1 MALEQDIG
9 RLIDSTDR
17 LTDTVD
23 GKISEITTTLN
34 QKSQEIDSKLSAKE
48 QAVDAKIASF
58 QKALPLAPN
67 NLSDT
72 KLFSKINADHPEGT
86 VVDVMQSHSAPW
98 SCFYYKGTEGTTTVT
113 KLGNK
118 MLAEHG
124 LDPNSEFH
132 RALGNYRSDID
143 SYYGSNFKILLFDVD
158 LTKGRTDDPESG
170 RLFVLNQGCP
180 TFTGWS
186 KGEFLTQANCWVNVL
201 EQSGSLAFYPSQN
214 RSATIRVGA
223 NDVGKGWQYKHAV
236 RHGWGGCHQPFFGGL
251 GKMKVAIALPY
262 VGTGDHG
269 DNFIWADSVGHPYSH
284 TGPANE
290 EGA

>member
-17 LTDTVD
+17 LTETVD
-23 GKISEITTTLN
+23 GKISQITTTLN

-86 VVDVMQSHSAPW
+86 AVDVMQSHGAPW
-98 SCFYYKGTEGTTTVT
+98 SCFYYNGSQGNSTVT
-113 KLGNK
+113 KLTNK
-118 MLAEHG
+118 MLADYG
-124 LDPNSEFH
+124 LSPNAGFH
-132 RALGNYRSDID
+132 RALGDFRSD
-143 SYYGSNFKILLFDVD
+143 SETYYGSDFRVLLFDVEI
-158 LTKGRTDDPESG
+158 TQGMATDENYG
-170 RLFVLNQGCP
+170 RLYLLNQGCP
-180 TFTGWS
+180 TFTGWGR
-186 KGEFLTQANCWVNVL
+186 GEFLTQASCWVNVL
-201 EQSGSLAFYPSQN
+201 EHSGRLTFHPSSN
-214 RSATIRVGA
+214 RSANITAGA
-223 NDVGKGWQYKHAV
+223 NDAGKGWQYKHAV
-236 RHGWGGCHQPFFGGL
+236 RQGWGGCHQPFFGGI
-251 GKMKVAIALPY
+251 GKMKVAVALPY

>member
-23 GKISEITTTLN
+23 SKIADITSTLN
-34 QKSQEIDSKLSAKE
+34 QKSQEIDSRLAAKE
-48 QAVDAKIASF
+48 QAVESKIASF

-72 KLFSKINADHPEGT
+72 KLFSKINSDQDFGT
-86 VVDVMQSHSAPW
+86 PVDVMQSHSAPW
-98 SCFYYKGTEGTTTVT
+98 SCFYYQGTEGTATVT
-113 KLGNK
+113 KLTNK
-118 MLAEHG
+118 MLSEHG
-124 LDPNSEFH
+124 FEPNNEFH
-132 RALGNYRSDID
+132 RALGNYRSDND
-143 SYYGSNFKILLFDVD
+143 TYYGSNFRILVFDVD
-158 LTKGRTDDPESG
+158 LTKGMTTDENLG
-170 RLFVLNQGCP
+170 LLFVLNQGCP

-186 KGEFLTQANCWVNVL
+186 KGEFLTQASCWVNVL

-214 RSATIRVGA
+214 RSANIRVSA
-223 NDVGKGWQYKHAV
+223 NDVGKGWQYKHAT
-236 RHGWGGCHQPFFGGL
+236 RTGWGGCHQPYFRGL

-269 DNFIWADSVGHPYSH
+269 DNMIWADSVGHPYSH
-284 TGPANE
+284 TAPALD